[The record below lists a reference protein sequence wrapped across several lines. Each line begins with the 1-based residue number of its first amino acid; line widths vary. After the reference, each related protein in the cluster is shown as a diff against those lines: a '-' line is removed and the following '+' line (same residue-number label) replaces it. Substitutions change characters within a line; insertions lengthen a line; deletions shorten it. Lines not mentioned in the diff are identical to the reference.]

1 MVFYSIM
8 VGMMSANFLKLWILK
23 IRDKIN
29 LNEAG
34 HIAQVL
40 GKERRGEERKRLN
53 PCVLSLV
60 P

>member
-1 MVFYSIM
+1 M

-29 LNEAG
+29 LNETG